1 MEIRTIKYNSE
12 DYFKEQ
18 KLRNRVLRIPLG
30 LNLFDENME
39 NEISD
44 IHIGAFKGNILT
56 GILLLTPVDDKIVKM
71 RQVGVDTDY
80 QNLGIGTSLVQ
91 FSETLA
97 IDRGYK
103 KITMHARK
111 TAVDFYIKLGY
122 ETIGEEFSEVSIPH
136 FKLTKNLD

>member
-1 MEIRTIKYNSE
+1 
-12 DYFKEQ
+12 
-18 KLRNRVLRIPLG
+18 
-30 LNLFDENME
+30 ME

-56 GILLLTPVDDKIVKM
+56 GILILTPVDDKTVKM
-71 RQVGVDTDY
+71 RQEGVDTDY

-97 IDRGYK
+97 INMGYE

-111 TAVDFYIKLGY
+111 TAIDFYVKLGY
-122 ETIGEEFSEVSIPH
+122 ETIGEEFSEVSVPH